1 MTRLF
6 PIVPF
11 LVALGLFF
19 GYVHPTYTGS
29 ISALNSEI
37 QSYDAALAAA
47 DRFAEREAALNAER
61 AAIPQ
66 DGLARLEAF
75 LPDGV
80 DNVQLILDLDALASR
95 SGLSLTDFD
104 VATGNASTDTSSQAP
119 VGGPGPDGAIAPGG
133 GVELGGADP
142 VDSIDLSV
150 SATGTYASLRTFLA
164 GVERSLRL
172 LDLVELTVE
181 DSDTGVYSYDMTFRL
196 YWLR

>member
-1 MTRLF
+1 MIRLL

-11 LVALGLFF
+11 LAALGLFF

-29 ISALNSEI
+29 ISALDSEI
-37 QSYDAALAAA
+37 KSYDAALDAA
-47 DRFAEREAALNAER
+47 DRFREREAALSAER
-61 AAIPQ
+61 AAIPPE
-66 DGLARLEAF
+66 GLARLEAF

-104 VATGNASTDTSSQAP
+104 VATGDVSTDSTSP
-119 VGGPGPDGAIAPGG
+119 NPGGAILPGE
-133 GVELGGADP
+133 GVELGSAEP

-150 SATGTYASLRTFLA
+150 TATGTYGSLRAFLT

-181 DSDTGVYSYDMTFRL
+181 DSETGVYSYDMTFRL